1 MRTEHYSLSSDP
13 SKKHVSKSPL
23 RPPCITC
30 KAHGEGRCGVPCSYS
45 NKWKD
50 SLCQHHQDN
59 THRSQSSSS
68 SEPGLWKHPLLC
80 ERLRWDWPRLHLSSA
95 KNIYLVFNA
104 LQTHGSEIFL
114 SCLST
119 YMEIMFLVKTQMT
132 IQKSVLNFQLGA
144 IQQTHPHYFLFYCF

>member
-1 MRTEHYSLSSDP
+1 MRTEHYSLSSDV

-23 RPPCITC
+23 RPPCITR
-30 KAHGEGRCGVPCSYS
+30 KADRDGRYGVPCSYS
-45 NKWKD
+45 KKWKD
-50 SLCQHHQDN
+50 TLCQHHQDN
-59 THRSQSSSS
+59 THRSQSSS
-68 SEPGLWKHPLLC
+68 EPGPWKRPLLR
-80 ERLRWDWPRLHLSSA
+80 ERLHWDWPHLHLSSA

-119 YMEIMFLVKTQMT
+119 YMEIMFLVKTQIT

-144 IQQTHPHYFLFYCF
+144 IQQTHPHYFLFSCF